1 VTQKKTTWARAQ
13 MLLIASVFFGPLAV
27 ATWMYYSGAF
37 LPEGRTN
44 HGALLEPIVNV
55 VVEVPSSAVGKQG
68 DGYWVLIY
76 ANDGECT
83 EVCRQALYTLRQS
96 QKMLGKEMDR
106 LKRVFLHGVSS
117 PDTVFLA
124 DEHAGLTVLRD
135 DDLSALLN
143 NKKPATLSL
152 RDDDLSALL
161 NNKKPATLS
170 SGGYFLMDPL
180 GNLVMYFEPETDPSD
195 MVGDIKRLL
204 NLSRIG

>member
-143 NKKPATLSL
+143 NKKPATLS
-152 RDDDLSALL
+152 
-161 NNKKPATLS
+161 